1 MNDLLNYYGRDNLD
15 SATIKKVREIFEES
29 GALKYSAD
37 LMNKYYDEALKDLD
51 SISWID
57 TEKKEIL
64 QGFVDYLRERV
75 K

>member
-1 MNDLLNYYGRDNLD
+1 
-15 SATIKKVREIFEES
+15 
-29 GALKYSAD
+29 
-37 LMNKYYDEALKDLD
+37 MNKYYDEALKDLD

-57 TEKKEIL
+57 KDKKEIL